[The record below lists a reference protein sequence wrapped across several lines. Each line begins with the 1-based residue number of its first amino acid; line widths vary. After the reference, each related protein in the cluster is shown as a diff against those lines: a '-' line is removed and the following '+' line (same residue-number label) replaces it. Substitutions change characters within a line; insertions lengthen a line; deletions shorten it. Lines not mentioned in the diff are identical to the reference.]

1 MPLHV
6 TRGRRLAGLAL
17 VALCAA
23 GVAAQKA
30 PETFTATASVEK
42 GSARATAPVTLSIT
56 RYATDAERNAIR
68 KAVSDGGT
76 TGARKAL
83 SALSDAGFIQLG
95 DRRTPI
101 KFAAERPTAGGRLVT
116 ILTATPILF
125 LGAGIPGSKPEA
137 RFEVAI
143 ALLDLKDGQNGLGE
157 LAPAATIALDG
168 GGAFVIEDYGEA
180 VIWLN
185 GLGRAR

>member
-1 MPLHV
+1 M
-6 TRGRRLAGLAL
+6 RRLAWLA
-17 VALCAA
+17 VGALCVAD
-23 GVAAQKA
+23 VAAQRS
-30 PETFTATASVEK
+30 PETFTATATVEK
-42 GSARATAPVTLSIT
+42 GSARASAPVTVSIT
-56 RYATDAERNAIR
+56 RYASEAERNTVK
-68 KAVSDGGT
+68 KAVQDGGT

-83 SALSDAGFIQLG
+83 SAMSDAGFIQLG

-157 LAPAATIALDG
+157 LAPAATIALDE

-180 VIWLN
+180 VVWLN
-185 GLGRAR
+185 GLGPAR

>member
-1 MPLHV
+1 M
-6 TRGRRLAGLAL
+6 RGVAGFVLA
-17 VALCAA
+17 ALCATS
-23 GVAAQKA
+23 VAAQRA
-30 PETFTATASVEK
+30 PETFTATATVEK
-42 GSARATAPVTLSIT
+42 GTARASAPVTVSIT
-56 RYATDAERNAIR
+56 RYATDAERNVIR
-68 KAVSDGGT
+68 KAVNDGGT

-83 SALSDAGFIQLG
+83 SAMSDAGFIQLG

-101 KFAAERPTAGGRLVT
+101 KFAAEQPTAGGRLVT

-157 LAPAATIALDG
+157 LAPAATIALDD
-168 GGAFVIEDYGEA
+168 GGAFVIQDYGEA